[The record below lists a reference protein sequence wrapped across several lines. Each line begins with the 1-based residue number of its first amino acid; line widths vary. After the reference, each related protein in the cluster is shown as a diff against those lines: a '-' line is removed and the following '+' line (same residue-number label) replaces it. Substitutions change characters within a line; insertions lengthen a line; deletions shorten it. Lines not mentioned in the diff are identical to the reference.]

1 MAQEQE
7 AQMRQQEFQAQQEQ
21 RMRQGEMQNME
32 MMQARQQATFQ
43 DAEAALRLA
52 TTGNYEGIIALAEDR
67 MQLDQRL
74 GGPLKGDNTA
84 MLANMARRAVMG
96 DAQAANQLTLQL
108 AGVVEQGLARGILQR
123 PEAKKPIE
131 VGGRLLDPETY
142 SVLYEP
148 PAGSQTDESMES
160 ERSEARNFIRSNV
173 TNINKSLSEITSA
186 YNKVSSLESQMRA
199 GNRSAINAA
208 IMNTAR
214 LISPGVVTDRDAAA
228 FSGANTNVGAM
239 YEFLSGKGVNVEDL
253 IRIYDPAN
261 PQVFDPDALL
271 SVARNVTASSIP
283 SLMAQFE
290 DQRAVADQYSL
301 SPQFVS
307 SYLPEDSQLMKSI
320 RNIQQSLG
328 NNSEGGGQSTAR
340 FRSLEEADLAVQQG
354 RIPIGSM
361 VEVVGPDGSLQSF
374 MVEE

>member
-1 MAQEQE
+1 MTAEGPMVAMQQPDGTIRMVSAPFAPAAQ
-7 AQMRQQEFQAQQEQ
+7 
-21 RMRQGEMQNME
+21 
-32 MMQARQQATFQ
+32 
-43 DAEAALRLA
+43 
-52 TTGNYEGIIALAEDR
+52 
-67 MQLDQRL
+67 
-74 GGPLKGDNTA
+74 P
-84 MLANMARRAVMG
+84 
-96 DAQAANQLTLQL
+96 
-108 AGVVEQGLARGILQR
+108 
-123 PEAKKPIE
+123 
-131 VGGRLLDPETY
+131 
-142 SVLYEP
+142 
-148 PAGSQTDESMES
+148 DESMES

-328 NNSEGGGQSTAR
+328 NNLQGGSQSAVR